1 MWWMVERGRMSELTQ
16 QEKKKQKTTESSSS
30 PPAVER
36 WIGPLRI
43 QKYFE
48 AIKTFATSEVG
59 DSLVSLGH
67 FAVPD

>member
-1 MWWMVERGRMSELTQ
+1 MVDGGAGKDVRANTTR
-16 QEKKKQKTTESSSS
+16 KKKTTESSSS